1 MGFGVDLDR
10 DKPAPAASSAP
21 ALTYRA
27 TDGTELPVDERA
39 PSTAR
44 ERALARGL
52 LLHALS
58 LLDAADRP

>member
-21 ALTYRA
+21 ALTYQA
-27 TDGTELPVDERA
+27 TDGIEVPVDERA
-39 PSTAR
+39 P
-44 ERALARGL
+44 ARGL
-52 LLHALS
+52 LLHALA